1 MLLFHVIF
9 YLLPEDFLNYTRFTF
24 APVWNMINQLVIQ
37 IIIED
42 KNLPSKMHGSFLVKL
57 LRFCISSTEE
67 AKMKKKTIYVV
78 IAIAVVAILAIGFQT
93 APKTPAFDF
102 ESNPIVDVV
111 QHTQQI
117 PPIHITE
124 PFGGQIRRKSM
135 NYNPD

>member
-1 MLLFHVIF
+1 
-9 YLLPEDFLNYTRFTF
+9 
-24 APVWNMINQLVIQ
+24 MINQLVIQ

-102 ESNPIVDVV
+102 ESNPIAEMMAYSCSLAEL
-111 QHTQQI
+111 TQKSI
-117 PPIHITE
+117 LLITK
-124 PFGGQIRRKSM
+124 ISTTTL
-135 NYNPD
+135 